1 MRKYLPALIL
11 ISFLFALAVPAFVGA
26 VDKPPECC
34 KLKRQ
39 IEIEGTT
46 CNAESI
52 VGPSGGTC
60 TIGSI
65 SCTSSYWGM
74 FCLLNT
80 LYNITDWIFVILVG
94 LAAILVIMGALTIM
108 MAGGSPE
115 KLTTGRNY
123 IMFAAIGL
131 LVGFLAKAV
140 PGIVKMISGF

>member
-1 MRKYLPALIL
+1 MKKILPALVL
-11 ISFLFALAVPAFVGA
+11 ISLLAVLVVPMVVSA

-46 CNAESI
+46 CAADSI
-52 VGPSGGTC
+52 VGSTGGYC
-60 TIGSI
+60 PIGSI
-65 SCTSSYWGM
+65 SCGSPYWGM
-74 FCLLNT
+74 YCLLNT

-94 LAAILVIMGALTIM
+94 LAAIFVIMGALTIM
-108 MAGGSPE
+108 MAAGSPE

-123 IMFAAIGL
+123 IMFAALGL

-140 PGIVKMISGF
+140 PGIVRMISGF